1 MYVAVKLQSQIGP
14 RKKNLAI
21 DLYGKDIA
29 EEKHKEWQEAIQKS
43 TCGKMT
49 TEAIDQ
55 VPPPDMNTTE
65 LKMKLTYII
74 IANSLAR
81 CEGVKDMEEV
91 MCGKVYLAPYKKEG
105 EEYHS
110 YYRARVN
117 SISTSGMVNVFFID
131 YGNVVKV
138 AIGFLRVIS
147 VAMIRDFPEIVKISG
162 PALGV
167 QQDQEQQGVVGRGG
181 GGEVQAAA
189 DAERWQCER
198 QDIFS
203 DQVWLRT
210 Q

>member
-1 MYVAVKLQSQIGP
+1 MAVKLQSQIGP

-43 TCGKMT
+43 TSGKMT

-65 LKMKLTYII
+65 LKMKLTYITSPSLFWTHYGPEVERKEERLQQI

-91 MCGKVYLAPYKKEG
+91 MCGKVYLAPYKEDG

-110 YYRARVN
+110 YYRARLAQG
-117 SISTSGMVNVFFID
+117 SGQCPK
-131 YGNVVKV
+131 G
-138 AIGFLRVIS
+138 
-147 VAMIRDFPEIVKISG
+147 
-162 PALGV
+162 
-167 QQDQEQQGVVGRGG
+167 DQEEFRGTAG
-181 GGEVQAAA
+181 
-189 DAERWQCER
+189 
-198 QDIFS
+198 
-203 DQVWLRT
+203 T
-210 Q
+210 